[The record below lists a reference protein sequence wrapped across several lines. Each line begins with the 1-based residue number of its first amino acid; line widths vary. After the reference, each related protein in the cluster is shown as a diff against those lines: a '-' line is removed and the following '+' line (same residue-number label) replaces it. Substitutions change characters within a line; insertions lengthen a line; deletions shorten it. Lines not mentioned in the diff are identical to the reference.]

1 MADMDIPEGFV
12 RMTNPDLP
20 DEEGRYHT
28 AVVTKEAFEDN
39 HSEKGW
45 VLVDDSME
53 LKTIETGTLV
63 VVTSGKTK
71 LKAPT
76 GSTSTGGD
84 T

>member
-28 AVVTKEAFEDN
+28 AVVTKEAFDDN

-53 LKTIETGTLV
+53 LKTIETGTIV
-63 VVTSGKTK
+63 VVGSS
-71 LKAPT
+71 KAKPKASSSST
-76 GSTSTGGD
+76 GTGGD
-84 T
+84 S